1 MFDSNKFEALQSDYS
16 DHVRQVMKMEIG
28 DGYINNSSIFNLL
41 LSITSTR
48 DYLDE
53 TSKIIAFTSG
63 QFDYLNKIELEAK
76 LNDYSGK
83 LLPSNHP
90 ITQRVGRVVKR
101 LISHNND
108 IDEIKKHDWTVSV
121 IDDLTI
127 MNAFVLASGNIFVF
141 SGLLNFCENDNQLGI
156 ILSHE
161 ISHAIL
167 GHGIELASHAHIV
180 DLLFIGILGFIW
192 MLFPTDLIAFIGTT
206 VSRILLKIGMETPY
220 NKMLET
226 EADEVGLILAA
237 KACFDIRE
245 ATVFWDDMAFLEKSD
260 LAAILGSSDL
270 PINLDFLST
279 HPTHNER
286 SENLDKLIEKTL
298 KYRNNEC
305 PPLPEIDPRIRAEIR
320 RKERLMQQLKKEK
333 FGVLKIQ
340 DLK

>member
-1 MFDSNKFEALQSDYS
+1 MESN
-16 DHVRQVMKMEIG
+16 
-28 DGYINNSSIFNLL
+28 
-41 LSITSTR
+41 
-48 DYLDE
+48 
-53 TSKIIAFTSG
+53 
-63 QFDYLNKIELEAK
+63 
-76 LNDYSGK
+76 
-83 LLPSNHP
+83 
-90 ITQRVGRVVKR
+90 
-101 LISHNND
+101 
-108 IDEIKKHDWTVSV
+108 
-121 IDDLTI
+121 
-127 MNAFVLASGNIFVF
+127 
-141 SGLLNFCENDNQLGI
+141 C
-156 ILSHE
+156 
-161 ISHAIL
+161 
-167 GHGIELASHAHIV
+167 HAHIV